1 MQSQL
6 EDHQTRYTDLPF
18 DLHVGDLDN
27 LWADARRE
35 TVPRHLVITATDL
48 HQRNIEDRL
57 RRQQRPQSN
66 FRFVRI
72 GELAGDI
79 TRPSPAVSTAMDRVD
94 RLMLIRE
101 VIAST
106 DDPVYDYLAAVLG
119 RPLEKHIER
128 IERTRSEFELVTGFH
143 PTRMDAFASIIEE
156 QRASAREDTLDL
168 LAGVSKLQ
176 NDLQRR
182 LTDGENPQPT
192 QAVSKTSLLCRAL
205 GVLGDDPSV
214 WTSVYSD
221 IETLSVTG
229 TSMLTAPIEDLCRL
243 VSQTTDVDVHLHLRE
258 VSGPQIGRQL
268 SPQSD
273 IETFGSQGV
282 FEWR

>member
-1 MQSQL
+1 MQSKL
-6 EDHQTRYTDLPF
+6 EDKQTRHTDLPF
-18 DLHVGDLDN
+18 EHHVGDLDN

-35 TVPRHLVITATDL
+35 TVPKHLVITATDL

-57 RRQQRPQSN
+57 RRQNRPQSN

-79 TRPSPAVSTAMDRVD
+79 TRPTTGVSTAMDRVD

-101 VIAST
+101 VITST

-128 IERTRSEFELVTGFH
+128 IERTRSELELVTGFH
-143 PTRMDAFASIIEE
+143 PTRMDAFASIIGE
-156 QRASAREDTLDL
+156 QRAPAREDTLDL
-168 LAGVSKLQ
+168 LAGVSHLQ
-176 NDLQRR
+176 KDLQRR
-182 LTDGENPQPT
+182 LSEVENSQPT

-205 GVLGDDPSV
+205 GVLGDDPSI
-214 WTSVYSD
+214 WTSVYPD

-258 VSGPQIGRQL
+258 VSGPRIGRQL